1 MKRVADVLIVGSG
14 VAGLY
19 ASLNLRDDLEI
30 IMVSKKSVNLCN
42 SSLAQGGIA
51 VARGKEDFQSFIE
64 DTLKAGKY
72 ENNIDSVKVLVEE
85 SMDNINK
92 LIELGANFEKDENGV
107 LFTKEGAHEINRI
120 VYHKDITGKHVED
133 ILLEN
138 VKRRKN
144 IKIIE
149 DCEMVDIYHRGNR
162 CIGALF
168 NKDGQD
174 LSIYAKVVILATGGI
189 GGLFKKSTN
198 ERIIT
203 GDSIGVAIRNNIEIK
218 DLSYIQ
224 IHPTAFFSKKSEE
237 KRFLISESV
246 RGEGGKLLN
255 CNGERFVDELLP
267 RDIVSKKIYEEMKKT
282 NSNNVFLDV
291 SFMEKSFL
299 QNRFP
304 NIYNKCLEEGIDIS
318 KEPIPVA
325 PAQHY
330 FMGGIK
336 VDLNGKTSMENL
348 YAFGETSCTG
358 VHGANRLASNSLLE
372 ALVFSRRGAL
382 EINFKDR
389 AEAILNQDEYSDE
402 DIKRVLE
409 EINSYIDNL
418 ELIIE
423 ERECEDLDKYR
434 LLNRKILIDE
444 ICRLRGD
451 IKDELVTCGGECK
464 KSS

>member
-19 ASLNLRDDLEI
+19 ASLNLREDLEI

-72 ENNIDSVKVLVEE
+72 ENNIDSVRVLVEE

-92 LIELGANFEKDENGV
+92 LIDLGANFEKDENGV

-168 NKDGQD
+168 NKDGEN

-246 RGEGGKLLN
+246 RGEGGKLIN

-299 QNRFP
+299 QKRFP

-382 EINFKDR
+382 EIN
-389 AEAILNQDEYSDE
+389 
-402 DIKRVLE
+402 
-409 EINSYIDNL
+409 SYIDNL

>member
-72 ENNIDSVKVLVEE
+72 ENNINSVRVLVEE

-92 LIELGANFEKDENGV
+92 LMDLGANFEKDENGV

-149 DCEMVDIYHRGNR
+149 ECEMVDIYHRDNR

-168 NKDGQD
+168 NKEGET

-203 GDSIGVAIRNNIEIK
+203 GDSIGIAIRNNIEIK

-299 QNRFP
+299 QKRFP

-382 EINFKDR
+382 EIN
-389 AEAILNQDEYSDE
+389 
-402 DIKRVLE
+402 
-409 EINSYIDNL
+409 SYIDDL

-423 ERECEDLDKYR
+423 DRECEDLDKYR

>member
-19 ASLNLRDDLEI
+19 ASLNLREDLEI

-72 ENNIDSVKVLVEE
+72 ENNIDSVRVLVEE

-92 LIELGANFEKDENGV
+92 LIDLGANFEKDENGV

-372 ALVFSRRGAL
+372 ALVFSRRGSL
-382 EINFKDR
+382 
-389 AEAILNQDEYSDE
+389 
-402 DIKRVLE
+402 
-409 EINSYIDNL
+409 EINSYIDDL

-423 ERECEDLDKYR
+423 EKECEDLDKYR

>member
-19 ASLNLRDDLEI
+19 ASLNLREDLEI

-64 DTLKAGKY
+64 DTLKAGRY
-72 ENNIDSVKVLVEE
+72 ENNIDSVRVLVEE

-92 LIELGANFEKDENGV
+92 LMDLGANFEKDENGV
-107 LFTKEGAHEINRI
+107 LFTKEGAHKINRI

-144 IKIIE
+144 VKIIE

-246 RGEGGKLLN
+246 RGEGGKLIN

-299 QNRFP
+299 QKRFP

-382 EINFKDR
+382 EIN
-389 AEAILNQDEYSDE
+389 
-402 DIKRVLE
+402 
-409 EINSYIDNL
+409 SYIDNL

>member
-19 ASLNLRDDLEI
+19 ASLNLREDLEI

-72 ENNIDSVKVLVEE
+72 ENNIDSVRVLVEE

-92 LIELGANFEKDENGV
+92 LMDLGANFEKDENGV

-149 DCEMVDIYHRGNR
+149 ECEMVDIYNRDNR

-299 QNRFP
+299 KKRFP

-372 ALVFSRRGAL
+372 ALVFSRRGSL
-382 EINFKDR
+382 
-389 AEAILNQDEYSDE
+389 
-402 DIKRVLE
+402 
-409 EINSYIDNL
+409 EINSYIDDL

>member
-72 ENNIDSVKVLVEE
+72 ENNIDSVRVLVEE

-92 LIELGANFEKDENGV
+92 LMDLGANFEKDENGV

-149 DCEMVDIYHRGNR
+149 ECEMVDIYHRDNR

-168 NKDGQD
+168 NKEGEN

-255 CNGERFVDELLP
+255 CNGERFVGELLP

-372 ALVFSRRGAL
+372 ALVFSRRGSL
-382 EINFKDR
+382 
-389 AEAILNQDEYSDE
+389 
-402 DIKRVLE
+402 
-409 EINSYIDNL
+409 EINSYIDDL

>member
-19 ASLNLRDDLEI
+19 ASLNLREDLEI

-72 ENNIDSVKVLVEE
+72 ENNINSVRVLVEE

-92 LIELGANFEKDENGV
+92 LIDLGANFEKDEKGV

-149 DCEMVDIYHRGNR
+149 ECEMVDIYHRDNR

-168 NKDGQD
+168 NKDEEN

-246 RGEGGKLLN
+246 RGEGGKLIN

-299 QNRFP
+299 QKRFP

-382 EINFKDR
+382 EIN
-389 AEAILNQDEYSDE
+389 
-402 DIKRVLE
+402 
-409 EINSYIDNL
+409 SYIDNL

>member
-19 ASLNLRDDLEI
+19 TALNLREDLEI

-72 ENNIDSVKVLVEE
+72 ENNIDSVRVLVEE

-92 LIELGANFEKDENGV
+92 LMDLGANFEKDESGV

-168 NKDGQD
+168 NKDGET

-246 RGEGGKLLN
+246 RGEGGKLIN

-267 RDIVSKKIYEEMKKT
+267 RDIVAKKIYEEMKKT

-382 EINFKDR
+382 EIN
-389 AEAILNQDEYSDE
+389 
-402 DIKRVLE
+402 
-409 EINSYIDNL
+409 SYIDNL

>member
-19 ASLNLRDDLEI
+19 ASLNLREDLEI

-72 ENNIDSVKVLVEE
+72 ENNIDSVRVLVEE

-92 LIELGANFEKDENGV
+92 LMDLGANFEKDENGV

-149 DCEMVDIYHRGNR
+149 ECEMVDIYHRDNR

-168 NKDGQD
+168 NKEGET

-203 GDSIGVAIRNNIEIK
+203 GDSIGIAIRNNIEIK

-299 QNRFP
+299 QKRFP

-382 EINFKDR
+382 EIN
-389 AEAILNQDEYSDE
+389 
-402 DIKRVLE
+402 
-409 EINSYIDNL
+409 SYIDNL

>member
-19 ASLNLRDDLEI
+19 ASLNLREDLEI

-72 ENNIDSVKVLVEE
+72 ENNIDSVRVLVEE

-92 LIELGANFEKDENGV
+92 LIDLGANFEKDENGV

-149 DCEMVDIYHRGNR
+149 DCEMVDIYHRDNR

-168 NKDGQD
+168 NKDGEN

-203 GDSIGVAIRNNIEIK
+203 GDSIGIAIRNNIEIK

-299 QNRFP
+299 QKRFP

-330 FMGGIK
+330 FMGGVK

-382 EINFKDR
+382 EIN
-389 AEAILNQDEYSDE
+389 
-402 DIKRVLE
+402 
-409 EINSYIDNL
+409 SYIDDL

>member
-19 ASLNLRDDLEI
+19 ASLNLREDLEI

-72 ENNIDSVKVLVEE
+72 ENNIDSVRVLVEE

-92 LIELGANFEKDENGV
+92 LMDLGANFEKDENGV

-149 DCEMVDIYHRGNR
+149 ECEMVDIYHRDNR

-168 NKDGQD
+168 NKEGET

-267 RDIVSKKIYEEMKKT
+267 RDIVAKKIYEEMKKT

-372 ALVFSRRGAL
+372 ALVFSRRGSL
-382 EINFKDR
+382 
-389 AEAILNQDEYSDE
+389 
-402 DIKRVLE
+402 
-409 EINSYIDNL
+409 EINSYIDDL

>member
-72 ENNIDSVKVLVEE
+72 ENNIDSVRVLVEE

-92 LIELGANFEKDENGV
+92 LIDLGANFEKDENGV

-149 DCEMVDIYHRGNR
+149 ECEMVDIYHMNNR

-267 RDIVSKKIYEEMKKT
+267 RDIVAKKIYEEMKKT

-304 NIYNKCLEEGIDIS
+304 NIYNKCSEEGIDIS

-336 VDLNGKTSMENL
+336 VDLNGKTSMKNL

-372 ALVFSRRGAL
+372 ALVFSRRGSL
-382 EINFKDR
+382 EINS
-389 AEAILNQDEYSDE
+389 N
-402 DIKRVLE
+402 
-409 EINSYIDNL
+409 IDNL

>member
-19 ASLNLRDDLEI
+19 ASLNLREDLEI

-72 ENNIDSVKVLVEE
+72 ENNIDSVRVLVEE

-92 LIELGANFEKDENGV
+92 LIDLGTNFEKDENGV

-149 DCEMVDIYHRGNR
+149 DCEMVDIYHRDNR

-168 NKDGQD
+168 NKDGET

-246 RGEGGKLLN
+246 RGEGGKLIN

-382 EINFKDR
+382 EIN
-389 AEAILNQDEYSDE
+389 
-402 DIKRVLE
+402 
-409 EINSYIDNL
+409 SYIDNL

>member
-19 ASLNLRDDLEI
+19 ASLNLREDLEI

-72 ENNIDSVKVLVEE
+72 ENNIDSVRVLVKE

-92 LIELGANFEKDENGV
+92 LIDLGANFEKDENGV

-168 NKDGQD
+168 NKDGEN

-267 RDIVSKKIYEEMKKT
+267 RDIVAKKIYEEMKKT

-304 NIYNKCLEEGIDIS
+304 NIYNKCLEEGVDIS

-382 EINFKDR
+382 EIN
-389 AEAILNQDEYSDE
+389 
-402 DIKRVLE
+402 
-409 EINSYIDNL
+409 SYIDNL

>member
-19 ASLNLRDDLEI
+19 ASLNLREDLEI

-72 ENNIDSVKVLVEE
+72 ENNIDSVRVLVEE

-92 LIELGANFEKDENGV
+92 LIDLGANFEKDENGV

-133 ILLEN
+133 ILLKN

-144 IKIIE
+144 VKIIE
-149 DCEMVDIYHRGNR
+149 ECEMVDIYHRDNR

-168 NKDGQD
+168 NKDGET

-246 RGEGGKLLN
+246 RGEGGKLIN

-372 ALVFSRRGAL
+372 ALVFSRRGSL
-382 EINFKDR
+382 
-389 AEAILNQDEYSDE
+389 
-402 DIKRVLE
+402 
-409 EINSYIDNL
+409 EINSYIDDL

>member
-19 ASLNLRDDLEI
+19 ASLNLREDLEI

-72 ENNIDSVKVLVEE
+72 ENNIDSVRVLVEE

-92 LIELGANFEKDENGV
+92 LIDLGANFEKDENGV

-149 DCEMVDIYHRGNR
+149 ECEMVDIYHRDNR

-168 NKDGQD
+168 NKEGET

-246 RGEGGKLLN
+246 RGEGGKLIN

-382 EINFKDR
+382 EIN
-389 AEAILNQDEYSDE
+389 
-402 DIKRVLE
+402 
-409 EINSYIDNL
+409 SYIDNL

>member
-19 ASLNLRDDLEI
+19 TALNLREDLEI

-72 ENNIDSVKVLVEE
+72 ENNIDSVRVLVEE

-92 LIELGANFEKDENGV
+92 LIDLGANFEKDENGV

-149 DCEMVDIYHRGNR
+149 ECEMVDIYHRNNR

-168 NKDGQD
+168 DKEGEA
-174 LSIYAKVVILATGGI
+174 LSVYAKVVILATGGI

-224 IHPTAFFSKKSEE
+224 IHPTAFFSKESEE

-246 RGEGGKLLN
+246 RGEGGKLIN

-267 RDIVSKKIYEEMKKT
+267 RDIVAKKIYEEMKKT

-299 QNRFP
+299 KNRFP
-304 NIYNKCLEEGIDIS
+304 NIYNKCLDEGIDIS

-336 VDLNGKTSMENL
+336 VDLNGKTSMKNL

-382 EINFKDR
+382 
-389 AEAILNQDEYSDE
+389 
-402 DIKRVLE
+402 

>member
-19 ASLNLRDDLEI
+19 ASLNLREDLEI

-72 ENNIDSVKVLVEE
+72 ENNIDSVRVLVEE

-92 LIELGANFEKDENGV
+92 LIDLGANFEKDENGV

-149 DCEMVDIYHRGNR
+149 DCEMVDIYHRDNR

-203 GDSIGVAIRNNIEIK
+203 GDSIGIAIRNNIEIK

-267 RDIVSKKIYEEMKKT
+267 RDIVAKKIYEEMKKT

-382 EINFKDR
+382 EIN
-389 AEAILNQDEYSDE
+389 
-402 DIKRVLE
+402 
-409 EINSYIDNL
+409 SYIDDL
-418 ELIIE
+418 EIIIE
-423 ERECEDLDKYR
+423 EREYEDLDKYR

>member
-92 LIELGANFEKDENGV
+92 LMDLGANFEKDENGV

-149 DCEMVDIYHRGNR
+149 ECEMVDIYHRDNR

-168 NKDGQD
+168 NKEGET

-203 GDSIGVAIRNNIEIK
+203 GDSIGIAIRNNIEIK

-224 IHPTAFFSKKSEE
+224 IHPTTFFSKKSEE

-299 QNRFP
+299 QKRFP

-336 VDLNGKTSMENL
+336 VNLNGKTSMENL

-382 EINFKDR
+382 EIN
-389 AEAILNQDEYSDE
+389 
-402 DIKRVLE
+402 
-409 EINSYIDNL
+409 SYIDDL

>member
-1 MKRVADVLIVGSG
+1 MQFFP
-14 VAGLY
+14 
-19 ASLNLRDDLEI
+19 
-30 IMVSKKSVNLCN
+30 
-42 SSLAQGGIA
+42 SSGGIA

-72 ENNIDSVKVLVEE
+72 ENNIDSVRVLVEE

-92 LIELGANFEKDENGV
+92 LMDLGADFEKDENGV

-149 DCEMVDIYHRGNR
+149 ECEMVDIYHRDNK

-168 NKDGQD
+168 NKEGEN

-382 EINFKDR
+382 EIN
-389 AEAILNQDEYSDE
+389 
-402 DIKRVLE
+402 
-409 EINSYIDNL
+409 SYIDDL

>member
-92 LIELGANFEKDENGV
+92 LMDLGANFEKDENGV

-149 DCEMVDIYHRGNR
+149 ECEMVDIYHRDNR

-168 NKDGQD
+168 NKEGET

-299 QNRFP
+299 QKRFP

-336 VDLNGKTSMENL
+336 VDLNGKTSMKNL

-382 EINFKDR
+382 EIN
-389 AEAILNQDEYSDE
+389 
-402 DIKRVLE
+402 
-409 EINSYIDNL
+409 SYIDDL

>member
-19 ASLNLRDDLEI
+19 ASLNLREDLEI

-72 ENNIDSVKVLVEE
+72 ENNIDSVRVLVEE

-92 LIELGANFEKDENGV
+92 LMDLGANFEKDENGV

-382 EINFKDR
+382 EIN
-389 AEAILNQDEYSDE
+389 
-402 DIKRVLE
+402 
-409 EINSYIDNL
+409 SYIDNL

>member
-19 ASLNLRDDLEI
+19 ASLNLREDLEI

-64 DTLKAGKY
+64 DTLKAGRY
-72 ENNIDSVKVLVEE
+72 ENNIDSVRVLVEE

-92 LIELGANFEKDENGV
+92 LMDLGANFEKDENGV

-149 DCEMVDIYHRGNR
+149 DCEMVDIYHRDNR

-168 NKDGQD
+168 NKDGET

-299 QNRFP
+299 QKRFP

-382 EINFKDR
+382 EIN
-389 AEAILNQDEYSDE
+389 
-402 DIKRVLE
+402 
-409 EINSYIDNL
+409 SYIDDL

>member
-19 ASLNLRDDLEI
+19 ASLNLREDLEI

-51 VARGKEDFQSFIE
+51 VARGKEDFQPFIE

-72 ENNIDSVKVLVEE
+72 ENNIDSVRVLVEE

-92 LIELGANFEKDENGV
+92 LMDLGANFEKDENGV

-144 IKIIE
+144 VKIIE
-149 DCEMVDIYHRGNR
+149 ECEMVDIYHRDNR

-168 NKDGQD
+168 NKDGET

-246 RGEGGKLLN
+246 RGEGGKLIN

-291 SFMEKSFL
+291 SFMENSFL
-299 QNRFP
+299 QKRFP

-382 EINFKDR
+382 EIN
-389 AEAILNQDEYSDE
+389 
-402 DIKRVLE
+402 
-409 EINSYIDNL
+409 SYIDNL

>member
-19 ASLNLRDDLEI
+19 TALNLREDLEI
-30 IMVSKKSVNLCN
+30 IMASKKSVNLCN

-72 ENNIDSVKVLVEE
+72 ENNIDSVRVLVEE

-92 LIELGANFEKDENGV
+92 LIDLGANFEKDENGV

-149 DCEMVDIYHRGNR
+149 ECEMVDIYHRDNR

-168 NKDGQD
+168 NKDEEN

-203 GDSIGVAIRNNIEIK
+203 GDSIGIAIRNNIEIK

-267 RDIVSKKIYEEMKKT
+267 RDIVAKKIYEEMKKT

-382 EINFKDR
+382 EIN
-389 AEAILNQDEYSDE
+389 N
-402 DIKRVLE
+402 
-409 EINSYIDNL
+409 YIDNL
-418 ELIIE
+418 EIIIE
-423 ERECEDLDKYR
+423 EREYEDLDKYR

-451 IKDELVTCGGECK
+451 IKDELVTC
-464 KSS
+464 

>member
-19 ASLNLRDDLEI
+19 ASLNLREDLEI

-72 ENNIDSVKVLVEE
+72 ENNIDSVRVLVEE

-92 LIELGANFEKDENGV
+92 LMDLGANFEKDENGV

-144 IKIIE
+144 IKVIE
-149 DCEMVDIYHRGNR
+149 ECEMVDIYNRDNR

-218 DLSYIQ
+218 DISYIQ

-382 EINFKDR
+382 EIN
-389 AEAILNQDEYSDE
+389 
-402 DIKRVLE
+402 
-409 EINSYIDNL
+409 SYIDNL

>member
-92 LIELGANFEKDENGV
+92 LMDLGANFEKDENGV

-149 DCEMVDIYHRGNR
+149 ECEMVDIYHRDNR

-168 NKDGQD
+168 NKDGEN

-203 GDSIGVAIRNNIEIK
+203 GDSIGIAIRNNIEIK

-382 EINFKDR
+382 EIN
-389 AEAILNQDEYSDE
+389 
-402 DIKRVLE
+402 
-409 EINSYIDNL
+409 SYIDDL

-451 IKDELVTCGGECK
+451 IKDELVTC
-464 KSS
+464 

>member
-19 ASLNLRDDLEI
+19 ASLNLREDLEI
-30 IMVSKKSVNLCN
+30 IMVSKKLVNLCN

-72 ENNIDSVKVLVEE
+72 ENNIDSVRVLVEE

-92 LIELGANFEKDENGV
+92 LIDLGANFEKDENGV

-382 EINFKDR
+382 EIN
-389 AEAILNQDEYSDE
+389 
-402 DIKRVLE
+402 
-409 EINSYIDNL
+409 SYIDNL

>member
-19 ASLNLRDDLEI
+19 TALNLREDLEI

-72 ENNIDSVKVLVEE
+72 ENNIDSVRVLVEE

-92 LIELGANFEKDENGV
+92 LMDLGANFEKDENGV

-144 IKIIE
+144 VKIIE
-149 DCEMVDIYHRGNR
+149 DCEMVDIYHRDNR
-162 CIGALF
+162 CIGGLF
-168 NKDGQD
+168 NKDGEN

-203 GDSIGVAIRNNIEIK
+203 GDSIGIAIRNNIEIK

-224 IHPTAFFSKKSEE
+224 IHPTTFFSKKSEE

-246 RGEGGKLLN
+246 RGEGGKLIN

-267 RDIVSKKIYEEMKKT
+267 RDIVAKKIYEEMKKT

-304 NIYNKCLEEGIDIS
+304 NIYNKCLDEGIDIS

-382 EINFKDR
+382 EIN
-389 AEAILNQDEYSDE
+389 
-402 DIKRVLE
+402 
-409 EINSYIDNL
+409 SYIDDL

>member
-19 ASLNLRDDLEI
+19 ASLNLREDLEI

-72 ENNIDSVKVLVEE
+72 ENNIDSVRVLVEE

-92 LIELGANFEKDENGV
+92 LMDLGADFEKDENGV

-149 DCEMVDIYHRGNR
+149 ECEMVDIYHRDNR

-168 NKDGQD
+168 NKEGET

-203 GDSIGVAIRNNIEIK
+203 GDSIGIAIRNNIEIK

-224 IHPTAFFSKKSEE
+224 IHPTTFFSKKSEE

-299 QNRFP
+299 QKRFP

-336 VDLNGKTSMENL
+336 VNLNGKTSMENL

-382 EINFKDR
+382 EIN
-389 AEAILNQDEYSDE
+389 
-402 DIKRVLE
+402 
-409 EINSYIDNL
+409 SYIDDL

>member
-72 ENNIDSVKVLVEE
+72 ENNIGSVRVLVEE

-92 LIELGANFEKDENGV
+92 LMDLGADFEKDENGV

-149 DCEMVDIYHRGNR
+149 ECEMVDIYHRDNR

-168 NKDGQD
+168 NKEGET

-299 QNRFP
+299 QKRFP

-382 EINFKDR
+382 EIN
-389 AEAILNQDEYSDE
+389 
-402 DIKRVLE
+402 
-409 EINSYIDNL
+409 SYIDDL

-423 ERECEDLDKYR
+423 ERKCEDLDKYR

>member
-19 ASLNLRDDLEI
+19 ASLNLREDLEI

-72 ENNIDSVKVLVEE
+72 ENNIDSVRVLVEE

-92 LIELGANFEKDENGV
+92 LIDLGANFEKDENGV

-149 DCEMVDIYHRGNR
+149 DCEMVDIYHRDNR

-168 NKDGQD
+168 NKDGET
-174 LSIYAKVVILATGGI
+174 LIIYAKVVILATGGI

-246 RGEGGKLLN
+246 RGEGGKLIN

-299 QNRFP
+299 QKRFP

-382 EINFKDR
+382 EIN
-389 AEAILNQDEYSDE
+389 
-402 DIKRVLE
+402 
-409 EINSYIDNL
+409 SYIDDL

>member
-1 MKRVADVLIVGSG
+1 MKRVVDVLIVGSG

-64 DTLKAGKY
+64 DTLKAGRY
-72 ENNIDSVKVLVEE
+72 ENNIDSVRVLVEE

-92 LIELGANFEKDENGV
+92 LMDLGANFEKDENGV

-149 DCEMVDIYHRGNR
+149 ECEMVDIYHRDNR

-168 NKDGQD
+168 NKEGET

-203 GDSIGVAIRNNIEIK
+203 GDSIGIAIRNNIEIK

-299 QNRFP
+299 QKRFP

-382 EINFKDR
+382 EIN
-389 AEAILNQDEYSDE
+389 
-402 DIKRVLE
+402 
-409 EINSYIDNL
+409 SYIDDL

>member
-19 ASLNLRDDLEI
+19 ASLNLREDLEI

-64 DTLKAGKY
+64 DTLKAGRY
-72 ENNIDSVKVLVEE
+72 ENNIDSVRVLVEE

-92 LIELGANFEKDENGV
+92 LIDLGANFEKDENGV

-149 DCEMVDIYHRGNR
+149 ECEMVDIYHRNNR

-246 RGEGGKLLN
+246 RGEGGKLIN

-267 RDIVSKKIYEEMKKT
+267 RDIVAKKIYEEMKKT
-282 NSNNVFLDV
+282 DSYNVFLDV

-299 QNRFP
+299 KKRFP
-304 NIYNKCLEEGIDIS
+304 NIYNKCLEEGVDIS

-382 EINFKDR
+382 EIN
-389 AEAILNQDEYSDE
+389 
-402 DIKRVLE
+402 
-409 EINSYIDNL
+409 SYIDNL

>member
-72 ENNIDSVKVLVEE
+72 ENNIDSVRVLVEE

-92 LIELGANFEKDENGV
+92 LMDLGADFEKDENGV

-149 DCEMVDIYHRGNR
+149 ECEMVDIYHRDNR

-168 NKDGQD
+168 NKEGEN

-203 GDSIGVAIRNNIEIK
+203 GDSIGIAIRNNIEIK

-224 IHPTAFFSKKSEE
+224 IHPTTFFSKKSEE

-299 QNRFP
+299 QKRFP

-382 EINFKDR
+382 EIN
-389 AEAILNQDEYSDE
+389 
-402 DIKRVLE
+402 
-409 EINSYIDNL
+409 SYIDDL

>member
-19 ASLNLRDDLEI
+19 ASLNLREDLEI

-92 LIELGANFEKDENGV
+92 LMDLVANFEKDENGV

-382 EINFKDR
+382 EIN
-389 AEAILNQDEYSDE
+389 
-402 DIKRVLE
+402 
-409 EINSYIDNL
+409 SYIDNL

>member
-19 ASLNLRDDLEI
+19 ASLNLREDLEI

-72 ENNIDSVKVLVEE
+72 ENNIDSVRVLVEE

-92 LIELGANFEKDENGV
+92 LIDLGANFEKDENGV

-149 DCEMVDIYHRGNR
+149 DCEMVDIYHRDNR

-168 NKDGQD
+168 NKDGEN

-382 EINFKDR
+382 EIN
-389 AEAILNQDEYSDE
+389 
-402 DIKRVLE
+402 
-409 EINSYIDNL
+409 SYIDDL

>member
-19 ASLNLRDDLEI
+19 SSLNLRDDLEI

-92 LIELGANFEKDENGV
+92 LMDLGANFEKDENGV

-149 DCEMVDIYHRGNR
+149 ECEMVDIYHRDNR

-168 NKDGQD
+168 NKEGET

-203 GDSIGVAIRNNIEIK
+203 GDSIGIAIRNNIEIK

-299 QNRFP
+299 QKRFP

-382 EINFKDR
+382 EIN
-389 AEAILNQDEYSDE
+389 
-402 DIKRVLE
+402 
-409 EINSYIDNL
+409 SYIDDL

-423 ERECEDLDKYR
+423 DRECEDLDKYR

>member
-19 ASLNLRDDLEI
+19 ASLNLREDLEI

-72 ENNIDSVKVLVEE
+72 ENNIDSVRVLVEE

-92 LIELGANFEKDENGV
+92 LIDLGANFEKDENGV

-149 DCEMVDIYHRGNR
+149 DCEMVDIYHRDNR

-267 RDIVSKKIYEEMKKT
+267 RDIVAKKIYEEMKKT

-372 ALVFSRRGAL
+372 ALVFSRRGSL
-382 EINFKDR
+382 EINS
-389 AEAILNQDEYSDE
+389 N
-402 DIKRVLE
+402 
-409 EINSYIDNL
+409 IDNL

>member
-72 ENNIDSVKVLVEE
+72 ENNIDSVRVLVEE

-92 LIELGANFEKDENGV
+92 LIDLGANFEKDENGV

-138 VKRRKN
+138 VKRRRN

-149 DCEMVDIYHRGNR
+149 ECEMVDIYHRDNR
-162 CIGALF
+162 SIGALF
-168 NKDGQD
+168 NKEGEN

-203 GDSIGVAIRNNIEIK
+203 GDSIGIAIRNNIEIK

-224 IHPTAFFSKKSEE
+224 IHPTAFFSKKSEK

-299 QNRFP
+299 QKRFP

-382 EINFKDR
+382 EIN
-389 AEAILNQDEYSDE
+389 
-402 DIKRVLE
+402 
-409 EINSYIDNL
+409 SYIDDL